1 LARTNL
7 PAPRDLRD
15 HRTRH
20 HCLRHDLHFLLVRP
34 TPPSARTSQNLNTPK
49 NTLSFIV
56 KVGHNDGAKPFL
68 LLQTENHIPYQMGRM
83 ATEHRLRL
91 FGEIDDKIN
100 NFLNGPL
107 EDEWPYVW
115 LGATCLNVR
124 EAGRIISVAVTI
136 ETGVNADGRR
146 EVLGLAISA
155 SEAETFWTEF
165 LRSLARRGSRGVKFI
180 ISDAHSGLKT
190 AIAKVLHATW

>member
-1 LARTNL
+1 
-7 PAPRDLRD
+7 
-15 HRTRH
+15 
-20 HCLRHDLHFLLVRP
+20 
-34 TPPSARTSQNLNTPK
+34 
-49 NTLSFIV
+49 
-56 KVGHNDGAKPFL
+56 
-68 LLQTENHIPYQMGRM
+68 M